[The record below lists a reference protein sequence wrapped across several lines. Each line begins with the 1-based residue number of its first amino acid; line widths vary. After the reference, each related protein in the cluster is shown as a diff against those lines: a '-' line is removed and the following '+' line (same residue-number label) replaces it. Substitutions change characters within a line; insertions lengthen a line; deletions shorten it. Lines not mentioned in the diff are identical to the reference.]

1 MRKRLLYLF
10 INSRYSQESGYSYL
24 VNNSRAF
31 WSFDGSG
38 AITTVSDLTG
48 NGYNLNV
55 VASPFN
61 HTGVNYFEFRDL
73 NNTTRGILRLVN
85 EGGPM
90 IPSGN
95 SSLLHG
101 DHEFHI
107 VCAGWIFSFIS
118 LFGTYNFSSSR
129 NYDAYID
136 ANGKF
141 IFRLSSS
148 VYTSTNKIY
157 RGTGSSL
164 RRYRNK
170 TYFRV
175 VVNFTNDTVRLFV
188 NGGEMPITLTSGS
201 GISSLLPTFY
211 DMFGPFAI
219 GAANNGNS
227 SASQPATYFNDTYAC
242 AITDLLSISDSKSVT
257 EYFCGL

>member
-1 MRKRLLYLF
+1 MSIFHALL
-10 INSRYSQESGYSYL
+10 SSSVAQASGYSFL
-24 VNNSRAF
+24 TENARAF
-31 WSFDGSG
+31 WSFNGSG

-61 HTGVNYFEFRDL
+61 HTGVDYFEFRDL
-73 NNTTRGILRLVN
+73 NNTTRGVLRLVN
-85 EGGPM
+85 EGGPLL
-90 IPSGN
+90 PSGN
-95 SSLLHG
+95 SSLLHN

-118 LFGTYNFSSSR
+118 LFGTYNFSSFR

-175 VVNFTNDTVRLFV
+175 VVDFTNDTVRLFV
-188 NGGEMPITLTSGS
+188 NGGEAPMTLTSG
-201 GISSLLPTFY
+201 GISSLSPNFY

-242 AITDLLSISDSKSVT
+242 AVTDLLSSSDAKLVT
-257 EYFCGL
+257 QYMCGL